1 MSEKAKEIREK
12 MKTVRFAPYILGS
25 VLSDLDY
32 MDDFKR
38 FTLDAIEKEKEKI
51 EDRFERDTKNM
62 SEEEKER
69 YSEWA
74 AEDYAVVRDLFSMI
88 SLNSFIII
96 LYSNIE
102 SGLNRL
108 CNVMFSDQSRLDEV
122 QGKDPVK
129 IRYVDMDG
137 KGINRAKLYLEKVF
151 NVNLH
156 AGDQQWAE
164 IDALKKIRNII
175 VHDDGW
181 ASNEM
186 AKNSNIKTCRKNGFL
201 EIEEKRDGTLGK
213 LIVKPEYLTWILKHV
228 RDFFSKIDLNI

>member
-1 MSEKAKEIREK
+1 MSKKAKEIREK
-12 MKTVRFAPYILGS
+12 MRTARFAPYIFRS

-38 FTLDAIEKEKEKI
+38 FTLDAIEKEKEEL
-51 EDRFERDTKNM
+51 EDRFERDTKDM

-102 SGLNRL
+102 SSLNQL
-108 CNVMFSDQSRLDEV
+108 CDVMFSDQSRLDQV
-122 QGKDPVK
+122 QEKEPLE
-129 IRYVDMDG
+129 IRYVDMNG
-137 KGINRAKLYLEKVF
+137 KGITRAKLYLEKVF

-156 AGDQQWAE
+156 AGDQPWAE
-164 IDALKKIRNII
+164 IDALRKIRNII
-175 VHDDGW
+175 VHYDGW
-181 ASNEM
+181 VNNEI
-186 AKNSNIKTCRKNGFL
+186 AANPNIKACRKNGFL
-201 EIEEKRDGTLGK
+201 EIEERKDGSLGK
-213 LIVKPEYLTWILKHV
+213 IIVKPEYLTWILKQV
-228 RDFFSKIDLNI
+228 RHFFSKIDLNI